1 MEWCTFHLLGNLS
14 YHYSTY
20 SELTEGFSPQNQD
33 WIVSGIEL
41 DAKQSRRPGRQLII
55 L

>member
-1 MEWCTFHLLGNLS
+1 MVLCTFHLLEILN
-14 YHYSTY
+14 YHYSTC
-20 SELTEGFSPQNQD
+20 SESTEGFSPQNQD